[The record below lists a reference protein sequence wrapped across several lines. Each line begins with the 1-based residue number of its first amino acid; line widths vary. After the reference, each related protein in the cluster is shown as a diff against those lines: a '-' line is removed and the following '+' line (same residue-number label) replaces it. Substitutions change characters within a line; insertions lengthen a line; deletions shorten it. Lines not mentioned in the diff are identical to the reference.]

1 MALQLER
8 PLCVFDLETTGLL
21 ITKDRIVQIAVI
33 KLFEDGHTETFNE
46 LVNPG
51 QNIPVEIAAIHGIT
65 NEMVAAAP
73 SFQELAPRLLDF
85 IGDSDLAGYNSNKFD
100 IPVLS
105 EELLRC
111 GIDFDLGARHF
122 VDVQNI
128 FHKMEQR
135 TLAAAY
141 KFYCGKQIENAH
153 NALYDTLATLEVL
166 QAQTEKYT
174 DLDNNIAS
182 LAKFSTVGTQKN
194 ADFAGRLSFDDNQEV
209 CYNFGKHK
217 GKTVA
222 QVLKLEPGYYG
233 WMLEADFPLN
243 TKQVLRKEMERLKT
257 ANANHQIEDKLELL
271 KNKFKKP
278 WKSSVLAAT
287 MQTMPKKWRLR
298 FRQNRSTF

>member
-1 MALQLER
+1 MALQLKR
-8 PLCVFDLETTGLL
+8 PLCVFDLETTGLQ
-21 ITKDRIVQIAVI
+21 ITKDRIVQIAII
-33 KLFEDGHTETFNE
+33 KLFEDGHTETLNE

-51 QNIPVEIAAIHGIT
+51 QNIPDEIAAIHGIT
-65 NEMVAAAP
+65 NEMVATAP
-73 SFQELAPRLLDF
+73 TFNELAPRLLTF
-85 IGDSDLAGYNSNKFD
+85 IADADLAGYNSNKFD
-100 IPVLS
+100 IPVFS

-135 TLAAAY
+135 TLSAAY

-166 QAQTEKYT
+166 QAQTEKYS
-174 DLDNNIAS
+174 DLDNDIAG
-182 LAKFSTVGTQKN
+182 LAKFSTVGTQQN
-194 ADFAGRLSFDDNQEV
+194 ADFAGRLSYNEQHEV

-217 GKTVA
+217 AKTVA

-233 WMLEADFPLN
+233 WMLEADFPLY
-243 TKQVLRKEMERLKT
+243 TKQVLRKEMERIKA
-257 ANANHQIEDKLELL
+257 ANASVQIEDKIELL

-278 WKSSVLAAT
+278 
-287 MQTMPKKWRLR
+287 
-298 FRQNRSTF
+298 

>member
-8 PLCVFDLETTGLL
+8 PLCVFDLETTGLQ

-51 QNIPVEIAAIHGIT
+51 QTITAEISAIHGIT
-65 NEMVAAAP
+65 NEMVANAP
-73 SFQELAPRLLDF
+73 SFETLAPRLLDF
-85 IGDSDLAGYNSNKFD
+85 IGNSDLAGYNSNKFD
-100 IPVLS
+100 VPVLS

-141 KFYCGKQIENAH
+141 QFYCGKQIENAH

-166 QAQTEKYT
+166 QAQIQKYEN
-174 DLDNNIAS
+174 LDNNIAS
-182 LAKFSTVGTQKN
+182 LAQFSTVGTQQH
-194 ADFAGRLSFDDNQEV
+194 ADFAGRLSYDDNREV

-233 WMLEADFPLN
+233 WLLEADFPLH
-243 TKQVLRKEMERLKT
+243 TKQVLRKEMERIK
-257 ANANHQIEDKLELL
+257 AINAAHQIEDKLELL

-278 WKSSVLAAT
+278 
-287 MQTMPKKWRLR
+287 
-298 FRQNRSTF
+298 

>member
-1 MALQLER
+1 MALQLQR
-8 PLCVFDLETTGLL
+8 PLCVFDLETTGLQ

-33 KLFEDGHTETFNE
+33 KLKPDGQTETFNE

-51 QNIPVEIAAIHGIT
+51 QPIPAEISAIHGIT
-65 NEMVAAAP
+65 NEMVASAP
-73 SFQELAPRLLDF
+73 TFEELAPRLLAF
-85 IGDSDLAGYNSNKFD
+85 IGAADLAGYNSNKFD

-141 KFYCGKQIENAH
+141 QFYCGKQIENAH

-174 DLDNNIAS
+174 DLSNDIEG
-182 LAKFSTVGTQKN
+182 LAKFSTVGNQQN
-194 ADFAGRLSFDDNQEV
+194 ADFAGRLSLNEQQEV

-222 QVLKLEPGYYG
+222 EVLKLEPGYYG
-233 WMLEADFPLN
+233 WMLEADFPLY
-243 TKQVLRKEMERLKT
+243 TKQVLRKEMERIKSL
-257 ANANHQIEDKLELL
+257 NNNQDIEDKLEAL

-278 WKSSVLAAT
+278 
-287 MQTMPKKWRLR
+287 
-298 FRQNRSTF
+298 